1 MEVRELA
8 FQHPDS
14 LKRLKPL
21 TLRRFLCQFK
31 KPVTRIELVT
41 SPLPR
46 VCSTT
51 EPHGQNMISI
61 FQLKVK
67 MLGVLMLTQSL

>member
-1 MEVRELA
+1 MQPRELA
-8 FQHPDS
+8 FEYQNL
-14 LKRLKPL
+14 LKTLKPL
-21 TLRRFLCQFK
+21 SLAWLFDKFK

-51 EPHGQNMISI
+51 EPHGRNFIPI
-61 FQLKVK
+61 FQLEVK

>member
-1 MEVRELA
+1 MQIAEKIE
-8 FQHPDS
+8 FS
-14 LKRLKPL
+14 M
-21 TLRRFLCQFK
+21 FYK

-51 EPHGQNMISI
+51 EPHGQNLDNSK
-61 FQLKVK
+61 F
-67 MLGVLMLTQSL
+67 

>member
-1 MEVRELA
+1 MQPRELA
-8 FQHPDS
+8 FEYQNL
-14 LKRLKPL
+14 LKTLKPL
-21 TLRRFLCQFK
+21 SLGWLFDKFK

-51 EPHGQNMISI
+51 EPHGRNMILLS
-61 FQLKVK
+61 QAR
-67 MLGVLMLTQSL
+67 S

>member
-1 MEVRELA
+1 MQVRNLA
-8 FQHPDS
+8 FEH
-14 LKRLKPL
+14 LNLLRRLKPL
-21 TLRRFLCQFK
+21 NLARLFYKFK

-51 EPHGQNMISI
+51 EPHGQNTTLI
-61 FQLKVK
+61 FKLEVT

>member
-1 MEVRELA
+1 MEVRESA
-8 FQHPDS
+8 FEDPDS
-14 LKRLKPL
+14 LKRLKLL
-21 TLRRFLCQFK
+21 TLRLLFYKFK

-51 EPHGQNMISI
+51 EPHGQNTTSI
-61 FQLKVK
+61 FQLEVK
-67 MLGVLMLTQSL
+67 MLGVLMLTQTL